1 MSHALVYAGEAL
13 ALRREMKKK
22 KKETK
27 KLKIKLLCES
37 QQLKY
42 VRQNRKN
49 REYLLESWNEIS
61 QTVPGLCDSQSVL
74 VFCQLFSRSVS
85 TMKLQR
91 FNLFILRKTYSGL
104 SHSIG
109 SFPEM

>member
-22 KKETK
+22 KKKETK
-27 KLKIKLLCES
+27 KLEIKLLCES

-42 VRQNRKN
+42 VRQYRKN
-49 REYLLESWNEIS
+49 KEYLLESLNEIS

-85 TMKLQR
+85 V
-91 FNLFILRKTYSGL
+91 
-104 SHSIG
+104 
-109 SFPEM
+109 